1 MKKRLANL
9 ISVILNPFLVSLAV
23 IILLSFESTSSA
35 ADALKWSLIL
45 IVLSVLPVFVVIF
58 YLVRRRKLEGVF
70 ISTRGKRHRIYLVAV
85 FFGIVGSVVLYIL
98 EAPLML
104 VAIFVAGLVAMIIF
118 FSINLFWKVSIHSAF
133 VAALVT
139 ILIIL
144 YSPVGALA
152 AALLPP
158 IAWARVEL
166 EYHSAAQAVTGAILA
181 AIIMLVVFYLF
192 GLIGGFTRV

>member
-9 ISVILNPFLVSLAV
+9 ISAILNPFLVSLAV

-144 YSPVGALA
+144 YSPVWALA

-158 IAWARVEL
+158 IVWARVEM